1 MPVASR
7 LLMIPA
13 KIRRRIYS
21 YMLLNEDI
29 KDMMAANVTRPQ
41 EAGLFLSCRKL
52 YFEAFEYYYD
62 ANTFQLSLCDPT
74 YSLFDYCQSDR
85 TTVIRLSRIRNL
97 HVEIGPSHATQYD
110 FLRQARLS
118 LDYKTE
124 TYNWDQFTKLLL
136 LVHRRKAGLLLKRLV
151 IIDRF
156 THALLD
162 YPQEDQSRPRRPLIS
177 HSVPEKRIIDLT
189 SLAIRF
195 LGKVGSLTVEIRSTY
210 VWTPYMSID
219 DCPYTV
225 LRSSPVLPLERS
237 Q

>member
-1 MPVASR
+1 
-7 LLMIPA
+7 MIPA
-13 KIRRRIYS
+13 EIRYRIYS

-29 KDMMAANVTRPQ
+29 KDMVAANVTRPQ

-74 YSLFDYCQSDR
+74 YSLFNYSQSGH
-85 TTVIRLSRIRNL
+85 TIVKRLSRVRNL
-97 HVEIGPSHATQYD
+97 HVEIGPLYATQYE
-110 FLRQARLS
+110 FFRKALLS
-118 LDYKTE
+118 LDYDME
-124 TYNWDQFTKLLL
+124 RHAWDQFTKLLFC
-136 LVHRRKAGLLLKRLV
+136 VHTNIHKNKAGFLLRRLV

-162 YPQEDQSRPRRPLIS
+162 YPKRKRSRPRRSLIDQ
-177 HSVPEKRIIDLT
+177 SVPEKRIIDLA
-189 SLAIRF
+189 SLARRF

-210 VWTPYMSID
+210 AWTPYMSID

-225 LRSSPVLPLERS
+225 LKSSPVLPLERS